1 MATPTIRRWPQL
13 LTGSLVFLCV
23 GLIYA
28 WSIFAGLLKASFP
41 SWSAKDLAA
50 TFTLI
55 MAFFCLGNFCAG
67 FLAGRMT
74 LRARLL
80 LSAVLTGLGYLGAA
94 LVQEHSLWLLYLS
107 YGVLGSFGVGLAY
120 NAVLSTVTRW
130 FPDRIGAA
138 SGTLMMSFACSTL
151 VLGVGAEALSRGLG
165 WRPVMAGIAL
175 LTAAALAV
183 GACILRLPEPG
194 APLPGKAAAGPRRP
208 SGGRSCTPLE
218 MVASL
223 PFWLFFVW
231 GIFLLVAVYGLM
243 GNVKQCALELDP
255 SAKAVAT
262 AAVTLLAIANGLG
275 RLLLGS
281 LYDRF
286 GRIRTMT
293 LDTLLIIASSGAM
306 VLAFRTRSLALML
319 LGVALTGLAYGGVP
333 PTSSAFVVDFF
344 GAEDYPMKF
353 GVVNL
358 FIFVGAFGSALA
370 GMIKDTAGS
379 FEKLFYLLIVLGLLA
394 LGLNLMI
401 RKPAPSA
408 GLQEEAAS

>member
-1 MATPTIRRWPQL
+1 M
-13 LTGSLVFLCV
+13 
-23 GLIYA
+23 
-28 WSIFAGLLKASFP
+28 
-41 SWSAKDLAA
+41 
-50 TFTLI
+50 
-55 MAFFCLGNFCAG
+55 
-67 FLAGRMT
+67 
-74 LRARLL
+74 
-80 LSAVLTGLGYLGAA
+80 
-94 LVQEHSLWLLYLS
+94 
-107 YGVLGSFGVGLAY
+107 
-120 NAVLSTVTRW
+120 
-130 FPDRIGAA
+130 
-138 SGTLMMSFACSTL
+138 
-151 VLGVGAEALSRGLG
+151 
-165 WRPVMAGIAL
+165 
-175 LTAAALAV
+175 
-183 GACILRLPEPG
+183 
-194 APLPGKAAAGPRRP
+194 
-208 SGGRSCTPLE
+208 
-218 MVASL
+218 
-223 PFWLFFVW
+223 
-231 GIFLLVAVYGLM
+231 
-243 GNVKQCALELDP
+243 
-255 SAKAVAT
+255 AT

-333 PTSSAFVVDFF
+333 PTSSAFVVDYF

-401 RKPAPSA
+401 RKPAPSP